1 MYSSSSCYMYLAI
14 IFTSYTSC
22 SLPGPSDRVIASK
35 VDMAHSGPGGP
46 SSAAATPSGGGD
58 GGEDTMRLYSV
69 FQNSFN
75 KIASGGGPGKSL
87 TLFSKHLMW
96 HHDS

>member
-1 MYSSSSCYMYLAI
+1 M
-14 IFTSYTSC
+14 T
-22 SLPGPSDRVIASK
+22 ASN

-46 SSAAATPSGGGD
+46 SAATPSGGGGAD

-75 KIASGGGPGKSL
+75 KIASGGGPGKSQPVRNISCGIM
-87 TLFSKHLMW
+87 TLGARK
-96 HHDS
+96 D